1 MRRVAVSFTV
11 AACWVMCLLAP
22 ALAQSEQ
29 EGDLYDC
36 EDFTYQEEAQR
47 VYDRDPSDPYGLDGP
62 IGEATDG
69 IAGVP
74 CEDLPHRSDS
84 GDGGGPVADQY
95 NNGGGGVNNPDKV
108 MPDTTSKK
116 PLPNTGGPPYL
127 AVGAVLLLGAAVV
140 AGRGVLRR

>member
-1 MRRVAVSFTV
+1 MRRVAVSFAV
-11 AACWVMCLLAP
+11 AACWGLCSLAP
-22 ALAQSEQ
+22 AGAQSVQ

-36 EDFTYQEEAQR
+36 DDFTYQEEAQR

-62 IGEATDG
+62 IGEASDG
-69 IAGVP
+69 IRGVP
-74 CEDLPHRSDS
+74 CEDLPHRPSS
-84 GDGGGPVADQY
+84 GDDQY
-95 NNGGGGVNNPDKV
+95 AEDGDVGDPGDVV
-108 MPDTTSKK
+108 PDTNSGK